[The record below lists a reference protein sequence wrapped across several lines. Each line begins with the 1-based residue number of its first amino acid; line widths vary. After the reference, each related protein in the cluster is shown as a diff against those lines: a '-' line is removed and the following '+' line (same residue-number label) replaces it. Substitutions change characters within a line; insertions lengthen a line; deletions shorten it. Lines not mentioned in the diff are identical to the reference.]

1 MLDEGHIIKNPK
13 TQRSKSISDIPCVHR
28 IIISGTPI
36 QNNLKVI
43 IYALFLPQVHLLLK
57 SSSQFLFGM
66 KELLIVK
73 FVFD

>member
-13 TQRSKSISDIPCVHR
+13 TQRSKSISDIPCAHR

-43 IYALFLPQVHLLLK
+43 ICALFLPQVHLLLK
-57 SSSQFLFGM
+57 FSSQFFIWN
-66 KELLIVK
+66 ERIVNSK
-73 FVFD
+73 ICF